1 MTVNI
6 PTHFVEQYTTNVAHL
21 LQIQGG
27 KMRGLVMEDTH
38 QGDSAVPVD
47 QYGKVEM
54 QEVVS
59 RFAPMGRVDA
69 PTDRRWV
76 YPTDYSLPQ
85 MVDSFDKLRLMVDPQ
100 GPLSQAAV
108 KAAGRQI
115 DNIIFD
121 AFYADAKTGRAGGTT
136 EAFDTT
142 NHRVDA
148 AVGASADT
156 GLNVDKILEAVKLL
170 EENDVDTEMEQ
181 PYMAITPQQHFD
193 LKRQTQVI
201 NTDYFSK
208 GGSPVFAG
216 DGTIKE
222 FAGVKIVVSRLVQQ
236 NAAATY
242 RLVPMWVKSGMHL
255 GVWSDVK
262 ARVDNRPDIEG
273 IPYQLYTTLTMGATR
288 LEAGRVI
295 QIECTE

>member
-6 PTHFVEQYTTNVAHL
+6 PTHFVQQYTTNVAHL

-38 QGDSAVPVD
+38 EGESAVPVD

-54 QEVVS
+54 QEIVS

-85 MVDSFDKLRLMVDPQ
+85 MVDTFDKLRLMVDPQ
-100 GPLSQAAV
+100 GPLTQAAV

-115 DNIIFD
+115 DNIIFGS
-121 AFYADAKTGRAGGTT
+121 FYADAKTGKAGGTT

-142 NHRVDA
+142 NQRIDA
-148 AVGASADT
+148 AVGAAADT
-156 GLNVDKILEAVKLL
+156 GLNVDKILEAVKTL
-170 EENDVDTEMEQ
+170 ENNDVDTEMEQ

-201 NTDYFSK
+201 NTDYFTK
-208 GGSPVFAG
+208 GGAPVFAG

-222 FAGVKIVVSRLVQQ
+222 FAGVKIVVSRLVPS
-236 NAAATY
+236 NASY

-262 ARVDNRPDIEG
+262 ARVDDRPDIEG
-273 IPYQLYTTLTMGATR
+273 VPYQLYTTLTMGATR
-288 LEAGRVI
+288 LEQGRVI